1 MFKYLPRMQ
10 LMLSA
15 HQYQTTFNMLRVTQ
29 QAFTTNNVL
38 VDSTKNKY

>member
-15 HQYQTTFNMLRVTQ
+15 HQYQTMNMLKLTQ
-29 QAFTTNNVL
+29 QAFATNNVL